1 MSASATVSF
10 AAPISI
16 DAWMEFASARGIRY
30 SPRTIGQS
38 TFYGGGAEISLEGE
52 GSVDEEPD
60 GSIDWSSARPPLSFR
75 SISLR
80 VLHGADVEVY
90 AETVH
95 AVYSGLAGVAVTRSV
110 ELDSFLVDLP
120 VVHPIDKHDDLLPTD
135 MVEGW
140 AFVDGGYESTVQSG
154 SARLVRDGDLWNL
167 HIDGIL
173 RAKSRELNDGFAFA
187 GRCDWN
193 WWHGE
198 RPERRQPQAALTG
211 R

>member
-1 MSASATVSF
+1 MSTYATVSF
-10 AAPISI
+10 ASPISI
-16 DAWMEFASARGIRY
+16 DVWMEFAFARDIRF
-30 SPRTIGQS
+30 SPNTIGQN
-38 TFYGGGAEISLEGE
+38 TFYGGGAEISLEGK
-52 GSVDEEPD
+52 GSVEEGPD
-60 GSIDWSSARPPLSFR
+60 GRIDWSSARPPMSFQ
-75 SISLR
+75 SISLK
-80 VLHGADVEVY
+80 VLHGADIEVFV
-90 AETVH
+90 ETVN
-95 AVYSGLAGVAVTRSV
+95 AVYSELAGVAVTRNV
-110 ELDSFLVDLP
+110 ELDSFLVGLP

-140 AFVDGGYESTVQSG
+140 AFVDGGYEATVQSG
-154 SARLVRDGDLWNL
+154 NARIGRDGDLWNL

-198 RPERRQPQAALTG
+198 RPERRLARAALTG